1 MDSNPSHPIPSPHVF
16 ISICVNKATLINK
29 NKATLINKNKA
40 TLINTILNF
49 TIVIQLTSSKKLIYM
64 PQGEHSKSQT
74 AD

>member
-16 ISICVNKATLINK
+16 ISICV